1 MKIRNLA
8 VKVATIGIVVCKVFL
23 SPVYAGI
30 PVIDGTNLSQNV
42 ISAYEE
48 VAQTLQQIDQYS
60 TQVNQY
66 VTQIQQYDNMLQ
78 NTLAP
83 VSYLWNKANAT
94 VNNLMGTYSTIKQ
107 MQARAG
113 NLSAFMDKF
122 KNAATYQNSP
132 CFSQST
138 CSQSQWNELANSRI
152 LGSESQKLANDASLQ
167 SLAQQQDALQND
179 ASNLEQL
186 QSGAQ
191 GATGQMQALGYGN
204 QLAASNG
211 NQLLQIRG
219 LLIAQ
224 QNAMTAR
231 NQALADK
238 EAQELAATAYFRSGA
253 MDKSASNNSWHF
265 H

>member
-8 VKVATIGIVVCKVFL
+8 VKIATIAIVICKAL
-23 SPVYAGI
+23 SSPVYAGI
-30 PVIDGTNLSQNV
+30 PVIDGANFSQNV

-94 VNNLMGTYSTIKQ
+94 VSNLMGTYSTIKQ
-107 MQARAG
+107 MQAKAG

-138 CSQSQWNELANSRI
+138 CSSSQWNELANSRT

-179 ASNLEQL
+179 AANLEQL

-219 LLIAQ
+219 LLLSQ

-231 NQALADK
+231 NQALADI
-238 EAQELAATAYFRSGA
+238 EAQQTAAAAHIREGSLQ
-253 MDKSASNNSWHF
+253 KSTPNNSWHL
-265 H
+265 